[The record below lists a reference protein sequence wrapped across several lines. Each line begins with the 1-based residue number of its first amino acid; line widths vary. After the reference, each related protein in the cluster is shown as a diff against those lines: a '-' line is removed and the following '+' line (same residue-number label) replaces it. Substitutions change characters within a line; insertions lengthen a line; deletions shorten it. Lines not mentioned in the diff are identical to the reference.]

1 MQLQAQPVTLAVRI
15 FLDDLEPLHGIQ
27 QAMSGRLI
35 DAQGRGDLRDAH
47 FRAVLAEMNENAQR
61 LLQRFA
67 RSGRPRTTAQGL
79 SFP

>member
-1 MQLQAQPVTLAVRI
+1 
-15 FLDDLEPLHGIQ
+15 
-27 QAMSGRLI
+27 MSGRLI